1 MLNQKNLNEMSEQIH
16 FGPVHKTG
24 RNSAPVAKN
33 IGGID
38 MMLPGIIKYQI
49 EDDHMILHNKGHYAY
64 LRNVEDN
71 LVFQTFFGHNGIV
84 RSLNYFKDLVVT
96 GSDD

>member
-33 IGGID
+33 IAGID
-38 MMLPGIIKYQI
+38 MM
-49 EDDHMILHNKGHYAY
+49 AA
-64 LRNVEDN
+64 RN
-71 LVFQTFFGHNGIV
+71 
-84 RSLNYFKDLVVT
+84 Y
-96 GSDD
+96 

>member
-1 MLNQKNLNEMSEQIH
+1 MIIKLLSTLYYFYKQLVTPRDYSIISEELEYE
-16 FGPVHKTG
+16 
-24 RNSAPVAKN
+24 
-33 IGGID
+33 ID
-38 MMLPGIIKYQI
+38 HDMKYQI